1 MKGQNEASWQT
12 STQTPK
18 TGLFLSVSLVACS
31 RFQTASSILDASPL
45 DSTGLEEICVPT
57 VNQCFFVL
65 SKCRFFP
72 FDPD

>member
-1 MKGQNEASWQT
+1 MKGQNEASWQK

-45 DSTGLEEICVPT
+45 DSTGLEEIS
-57 VNQCFFVL
+57 VL
-65 SKCRFFP
+65 FCSVKMLFLSP